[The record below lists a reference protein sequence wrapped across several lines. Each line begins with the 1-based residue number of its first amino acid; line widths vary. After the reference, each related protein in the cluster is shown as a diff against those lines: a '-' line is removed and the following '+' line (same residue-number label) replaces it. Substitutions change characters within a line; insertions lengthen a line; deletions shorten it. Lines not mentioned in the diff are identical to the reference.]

1 MPGEGPSELPLHYG
15 GKVADGELIKRP
27 TSPSLPPTSPVRA
40 YHQPRI
46 AYSPERT
53 PIDQPF
59 SSEDL
64 RGGLRRRP
72 SNQAPL
78 RRHSGGEY
86 DRERPS
92 LSQDGGSRRPL
103 RYRDDGYYRDEER
116 GPRRDEYHPDTYERS
131 RPPRTYRNLDAWER
145 TPGSASKPYFEES
158 RMERDLE
165 GGWAHQDK
173 KRISDEES
181 IDGYNYDAHR
191 RPGLNFKSL
200 SPEEKAEVMRLP
212 WTQWM
217 NSDFKNRKCP
227 PYNSPDS
234 SS

>member
-1 MPGEGPSELPLHYG
+1 M
-15 GKVADGELIKRP
+15 DGELIKRP
-27 TSPSLPPTSPVRA
+27 TSPPIPPVSPMRA

-46 AYSPERT
+46 GYSPERT

-86 DRERPS
+86 DGARPS
-92 LSQDGGSRRPL
+92 FSQDGGFKRPM
-103 RYRDDGYYRDEER
+103 RSRDDGYYREEER
-116 GPRRDEYHPDTYERS
+116 GFSRRDEYHPDSNERS
-131 RPPRTYRNLDAWER
+131 RPPRSYRNVDAYER
-145 TPGSASKPYFEES
+145 APGSASKPYFDES
-158 RMERDLE
+158 RMDRNIEAG
-165 GGWAHQDK
+165 GGWSQDR

-181 IDGYNYDAHR
+181 IDGYNYEGHKNSR
-191 RPGLNFKSL
+191 TTLNFKSL

-217 NSDFKNRKCP
+217 NSDVKNRKS
-227 PYNSPDS
+227 PYISRQTPH
-234 SS
+234 